1 MVTFALLLTLSF
13 ATRAF
18 VRLSWCRVRVGR
30 ARRHDAS
37 ERGLP
42 AVEPQSLV
50 AVVGRRAH
58 RRTGDRHA
66 GVVATGFSRT
76 QQPLVP
82 RTASPPTH
90 AGFPLVA
97 RVGVLSEH
105 ARKERDRASKHRG
118 EGASREG
125 DAKEDWHRHI
135 LARWLQRPTPRHGL
149 VTLPR
154 MHHGRVALPEYSGL
168 GRCQL

>member
-1 MVTFALLLTLSF
+1 MVTFALLLAPLF
-13 ATRAF
+13 ATLAF
-18 VRLSWCRVRVGR
+18 VRRPVRMSWRRVRVGR

-42 AVEPQSLV
+42 AVDQQSLV
-50 AVVGRRAH
+50 AVAGRRAH

-90 AGFPLVA
+90 AGFLLVA
-97 RVGVLSEH
+97 RVGVLS
-105 ARKERDRASKHRG
+105 
-118 EGASREG
+118 
-125 DAKEDWHRHI
+125 
-135 LARWLQRPTPRHGL
+135 
-149 VTLPR
+149 
-154 MHHGRVALPEYSGL
+154 
-168 GRCQL
+168 